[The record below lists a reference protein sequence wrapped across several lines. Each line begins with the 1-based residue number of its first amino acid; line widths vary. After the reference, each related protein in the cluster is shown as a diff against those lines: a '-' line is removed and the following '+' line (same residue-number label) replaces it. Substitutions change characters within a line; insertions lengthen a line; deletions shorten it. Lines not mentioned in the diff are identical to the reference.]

1 MRPVGRD
8 GFVGRSMFPWMDG
21 VASAWGGGRGGARMG
36 CSAFRTLPHP
46 SRTLASW
53 TVWLGSLP
61 WGSMVLAKQL
71 FAVGFAGAQTW
82 GLDPSSAL
90 CVCPDL
96 SGFRFFCSTMA
107 IIIAYLKGTHQA
119 PDSEPSPLR

>member
-1 MRPVGRD
+1 
-8 GFVGRSMFPWMDG
+8 MDG
-21 VASAWGGGRGGARMG
+21 WGYFCLGGRAEEPGWGAPLSG
-36 CSAFRTLPHP
+36 PFPTPPVHLPAGQCGWAL
-46 SRTLASW
+46 S
-53 TVWLGSLP
+53 

-71 FAVGFAGAQTW
+71 FAVGFVGAQTW

-96 SGFRFFCSTMA
+96 SGFRFFCSTIA

-119 PDSEPSPLR
+119 PNSEPSPLK